1 MSRSPSQPLHHPR
14 LLLAAVLVLVLL
26 AVVPGRWTAWAGW
39 FGRPVAVLAA
49 PPATLFRL
57 LGSWLAPPKPP
68 ALRNDERALLE
79 EHRKAAETQY
89 LQLLEE
95 NDRLKAQIKVLQ
107 RGLELNPDL
116 PVKQLTAR
124 VVATASDLASGLLR
138 IRAGESQGVT
148 AGSVVTADGLQLV
161 GRVDSV
167 AGPLAFVRPITHKAS
182 PEVTVRVMTGDFFQ
196 GTGAESLIAL
206 LKPQG
211 DGSLKGEVG
220 TDAGAA
226 LGGASAPR
234 LEPKPGQT
242 VRLADRTWPGA
253 AQMLIV
259 GTVTRVDP
267 SPTQPLRKVITVEP
281 TLRLD
286 RVSEVVLRLTDES
299 MPIIPAAPTGGA
311 R

>member
-220 TDAGAA
+220 TDAATSAA
-226 LGGASAPR
+226 DGRR

-286 RVSEVVLRLTDES
+286 RVSEVVLRLTDEAL
-299 MPIIPAAPTGGA
+299 PIIPTGGGA